1 MATAAYVDM
10 TDTIVAFAE
19 PLLAEVPPETKEQLA
34 SFFERVIEIWNIWV
48 ASSPP
53 WNDSR
58 GIDEVADALARNE
71 LEPAQQYIH
80 KILAERWLVD
90 FRDDGRLVVDWN
102 VTEEGGVAVFRCFG
116 CAATPELIA
125 ILEETPN

>member
-1 MATAAYVDM
+1 MSTATYVDM

-19 PLLAEVPPETKEQLA
+19 PLLVEVPPETKEQLA

-80 KILAERWLVD
+80 KILAERWLVG

-102 VTEEGGVAVFRCFG
+102 VTIEDGTAVFRCFG
-116 CAATPELIA
+116 CAATPELID
-125 ILEETPN
+125 LFRGKPN